1 MIRTG
6 TRIALCSC
14 VLAAILAAAGPAVA
28 QVETPRPL
36 VDAYDSLADSILAS
50 KKTEWNLVHSILAMT
65 YRHAEATLASATAK
79 IQSGKDAGQEIEN
92 LAELVAQLGNE
103 GDASV
108 AAIRK
113 RLLEG
118 GHHHNA
124 AGESAGTYEEGFV
137 IVTRDAKK
145 EFLAAAARIGKIAMS
160 PDAKSLDAEWKTV
173 AKQFGSLHP
182 EGGH

>member
-1 MIRTG
+1 MIRTVL
-6 TRIALCSC
+6 RIALCPC
-14 VLAAILAAAGPAVA
+14 VLAAILAAGPAA
-28 QVETPRPL
+28 GQAETPRPL
-36 VDAYDSLADSILAS
+36 VDAYDSLADSILTI

-65 YRHAEATLASATAK
+65 YRHAEATLGSATAK
-79 IQSGKDAGQEIEN
+79 IQDGKAAGEEIEK

-124 AGESAGTYEEGFV
+124 AGESAGIYDEGFV

-145 EFLAAAARIGKIAMS
+145 VFLDSAARIGKIAMA
-160 PDAKSLDAEWKTV
+160 PDVKALNAEWKMV
-173 AKQFGSLHP
+173 AKKFASLH
-182 EGGH
+182 EAGDR